1 MFGVDWNGPLPSS
14 STNCVIVE
22 PPPSPL
28 SQQDFRQLC
37 HYLIPAK
44 TMEFSCFLIVLTLL
58 VLEFSNL
65 ATY

>member
-37 HYLIPAK
+37 HLINPLDP
-44 TMEFSCFLIVLTLL
+44 CQDYGIQLFLDCVDFISSRV
-58 VLEFSNL
+58 
-65 ATY
+65 